1 MAEIKKTA
9 IVKPVAKAVVAKAA
23 DTKTAE
29 VKTTPVAPVAK
40 AEPVEEKKAEEK
52 KAPAKKE
59 TAKKTTAKKAAEKK
73 APVKKETV
81 KKAAPAKKA
90 AVKETLHVQF
100 SGKTYTT
107 EDLVKIAKDV
117 WKYDLNKDE
126 NDFKT
131 VELYVKPEESAVY
144 YVINDDVKGAINWD
158 GLSGLVA
165 FSFCLVIS
173 YFFHNFF
180 YQIC

>member
-29 VKTTPVAPVAK
+29 VKTTPVTPVAK
-40 AEPVEEKKAEEK
+40 AEPVAEKKAEE
-52 KAPAKKE
+52 
-59 TAKKTTAKKAAEKK
+59 KKAAEKK

-90 AVKETLHVQF
+90 AVKETLHIQF

-144 YVINDDVKGAINWD
+144 YVINDDVKG
-158 GLSGLVA
+158 
-165 FSFCLVIS
+165 SFGI
-173 YFFHNFF
+173 
-180 YQIC
+180 

>member
-29 VKTTPVAPVAK
+29 VKTTPVAPAAKAAPAPK
-40 AEPVEEKKAEEK
+40 AEPVAEKKAEEK
-52 KAPAKKE
+52 KVV
-59 TAKKTTAKKAAEKK
+59 EKK
-73 APVKKETV
+73 APAKKETV

-117 WKYDLNKDE
+117 WKYDLNKAE
-126 NDFKT
+126 SDFKT
-131 VELYVKPEESAVY
+131 VDLYVKPEENAVY
-144 YVINDDVKGAINWD
+144 YVINGDVKG
-158 GLSGLVA
+158 
-165 FSFCLVIS
+165 SFGI
-173 YFFHNFF
+173 
-180 YQIC
+180 